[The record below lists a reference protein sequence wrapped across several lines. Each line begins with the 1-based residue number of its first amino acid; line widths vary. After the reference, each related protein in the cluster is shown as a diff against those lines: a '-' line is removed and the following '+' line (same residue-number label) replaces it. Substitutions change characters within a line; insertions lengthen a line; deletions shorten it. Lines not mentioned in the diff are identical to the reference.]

1 MQRWLLKI
9 IDLASTAQ
17 DAAMLKRELGRIVER
32 AGFDRFIYLDIRPSG
47 TKLVSNAPREWQA
60 RYLMENWALHDPV
73 ITLARKSVRAFRW
86 DLKQWSTLA
95 RSHASDLLLACQAA
109 GMSGGLSIP
118 IKTGFGHLAI
128 LTMTTFRPERF
139 TDLPVDEVV
148 AATAVAQLH
157 CRLQTCTGTAPATI
171 VTALTPKQALCLR
184 WAAEG
189 KSMKDIAAMEEIKSS
204 TVVFHLNNARKTLE
218 AMSLPQATAIATKLQ
233 LI

>member
-17 DAAMLKRELGRIVER
+17 DAGMLKRELGRIVER
-32 AGFDRFIYLDIRPSG
+32 AGFDKFIYLDIRPSG
-47 TKLVSNAPREWQA
+47 TRLVSNASFEWQE
-60 RYLMENWALHDPV
+60 RYLRGNWALHDPV
-73 ITLARKSVRAFRW
+73 IMLARKSVRAFRW
-86 DLKQWSTLA
+86 ELKQWRMLA
-95 RSHASDLLLACQAA
+95 RSQAGDLLSASQAS
-109 GMSGGLSIP
+109 GMRGGLSIP
-118 IKTGFGHLAI
+118 IKTGFGHLAV
-128 LTMTTFRPERF
+128 LTMTTVQPERF
-139 TDLPVDEVV
+139 ADLPVDEVV

-157 CRLQTCTGTAPATI
+157 CRLQNCIGTATGTI
-171 VTALTPKQALCLR
+171 VAALTPKQALCLR

-218 AMSLPQATAIATKLQ
+218 AVSLPQATAIATKLQ